1 MFGEASREPLGQTRP
16 EPQAV
21 AAGAGPS
28 EGAESPGF
36 RELGSGNRDSRSGS
50 QLGAGLRVATD
61 IGGTFTDVVVYD
73 PGARQYTTA
82 KAPSQTGDLAGGVM
96 DALRLVVDDP
106 PAIESFVHGST
117 VGLNAFLQRRGERV
131 MLLAT
136 GGASDTYHIARG
148 NRLDMY
154 NIRYRK
160 PRPLIPRSD
169 IIPIGGRLDFQGAE
183 LAPLDHRD
191 LRQAA
196 RRIRSEGVR
205 SVAIAFLFSYLNP
218 DHELAAAEVIA
229 GLAPGASISLSHQVA
244 TEWRE
249 YERTASTVMDA
260 YIAPPVSRYMSDLAT
275 RLENQGMSAP
285 LRVMQSNGGV
295 ISARSASE
303 RPLQTLLSGPVGG
316 AAGGMALSE
325 VLDRPNLICIDLGGT
340 SFDVSL
346 ITGGQADS
354 SPSALLEGLPVLM
367 PVVDIH
373 TIGAGGGSLA
383 YFEAGGLRV
392 GPESAGAHPG
402 PACYGRGGTQ
412 PTVTD
417 ANLFLGRI
425 DPDYFLGGN
434 LTLDT
439 GAAEQALRA
448 LGGKLDLDEER
459 LALGIIE
466 VINAKMS
473 QAIRTLTVERGIEP
487 REFSLVA
494 FGGAGPM
501 HAVALAGELG
511 IEEVIVPPDPGGF
524 SAWGMLQS
532 AVRQDF
538 SQAYF
543 RDFSALDHSELEHR
557 FSQLEEQAH
566 SSLRSEGV
574 PPDEITLIQRLDMR
588 YQGQEHT
595 LTVTSGGAISAAG
608 GDLQALRAAF
618 EDIYRARYGHSN
630 PQAPL
635 ETVNLRLTAL
645 GDVGRPLLAGDYRP
659 ERASESPSKIS
670 PVMFGGGAQPTAR
683 YNRDLLPTDCS
694 IEGPAIVEETT
705 ATTVIP
711 PRGWATVDQ
720 YGCLIIKA
728 PSL

>member
-1 MFGEASREPLGQTRP
+1 MR
-16 EPQAV
+16 
-21 AAGAGPS
+21 
-28 EGAESPGF
+28 
-36 RELGSGNRDSRSGS
+36 
-50 QLGAGLRVATD
+50 LRVATD
-61 IGGTFTDVVVYD
+61 IGGTFTDVVAYD
-73 PGARQYTTA
+73 PDLGRYTTA
-82 KAPSQTGDLAGGVM
+82 KAPSRSDDLAGGVM
-96 DALRLVVDDP
+96 DALALVVGDP
-106 PAIESFVHGST
+106 SGVGSFVHGST

-131 MLLAT
+131 ILLAT
-136 GGASDTYHIARG
+136 RGASDIYHVARG
-148 NRLDMY
+148 NRLDMF

-160 PRPLIPRSD
+160 PVPLIPRRD
-169 IIPIGGRLDFQGAE
+169 IIPVGGRLDSDGNE
-183 LAPLDHRD
+183 LAPLDHDD
-191 LRQAA
+191 LRRAA
-196 RRIRSEGVR
+196 ERIRSEEVR
-205 SVAIAFLFSYLNP
+205 SVAVAFLFSYV
-218 DHELAAAEVIA
+218 DSAHELAAGEILAELLPEV
-229 GLAPGASISLSHQVA
+229 SVSLSHQVA

-260 YIAPPVSRYMSDLAT
+260 YIAPSVSRYMADLSA
-275 RLENQGMSAP
+275 RLADQGMEAP

-316 AAGGMALSE
+316 AAGGVALSE

-346 ITGGQADS
+346 ITNGHADS

-383 YFEAGGLRV
+383 YQEAGGLRV

-402 PACYGRGGTQ
+402 PACYGRGGTR

-417 ANLFLGRI
+417 ANLYLGRI
-425 DPDYFLGGN
+425 DPTYFLGGN
-434 LTLDT
+434 LTLDVD
-439 GAAEQALRA
+439 AARQALEH
-448 LGGKLDLDEER
+448 LGADLGLDGER

-501 HAVALAGELG
+501 HAVALAQELG
-511 IEEVIVPPDPGGF
+511 IAEVIVPPDPGGF

-532 AVRQDF
+532 AIRQDF
-538 SQAYF
+538 SEAFFQ
-543 RDFSALDHSELEHR
+543 DFADLDTADVEAR
-557 FSQLEEQAH
+557 FANLGERAV
-566 SSLRSEGV
+566 SSLLGEGV
-574 PPDEITLIQRLDMR
+574 GHDAISLIQRLDMR

-595 LTVTSGGAISAAG
+595 LTVTLPNGASPSAG
-608 GDLQALRAAF
+608 GHLAALRRRF
-618 EDIYRARYGHSN
+618 EDTYRARYGHSN
-630 PQAPL
+630 PDASL

-645 GDVGRPLLAGDYRP
+645 GDVGRPLLQPNYRP
-659 ERASESPSKIS
+659 DHPSDAPSKTT
-670 PVMFGGGAQPTAR
+670 PVLFATGSYPTAR
-683 YNRDLLPTDCS
+683 FHREYLMPGCA
-694 IEGPAIVEETT
+694 IEGPAIVEEAT

-711 PRGWATVDQ
+711 PEGSATIDE

-728 PSL
+728 PPL

>member
-1 MFGEASREPLGQTRP
+1 LEENLK
-16 EPQAV
+16 
-21 AAGAGPS
+21 
-28 EGAESPGF
+28 
-36 RELGSGNRDSRSGS
+36 
-50 QLGAGLRVATD
+50 LRVATD
-61 IGGTFTDVVVYD
+61 IGGTFTDVVVFD
-73 PGARQYTTA
+73 PGSRRYTTA
-82 KAPSQTGDLAGGVM
+82 KAPSQSHDLATGVM
-96 DALRLVVDDP
+96 NALGLVMDDP
-106 PAIESFVHGST
+106 SEVDSFVHGST

-131 MLLAT
+131 ILLAT
-136 GGASDTYHIARG
+136 KGASDIYHIARG

-160 PRPLIPRSD
+160 PTPLLPRRD
-169 IIPIGGRLDFQGAE
+169 IVPIGGRLDSDGNQ
-183 LAPLDHRD
+183 LAPLDHDD
-191 LRQAA
+191 LGRAA
-196 RRIRSEGVR
+196 ERIRSEGVQ
-205 SVAIAFLFSYLNP
+205 SVAIAFLFSYQNP
-218 DHELAAAEVIA
+218 EHELAAARTLSE
-229 GLAPGASISLSHQVA
+229 LLPGISISLSHQVA

-260 YIAPPVSRYMSDLAT
+260 YIAPSVSRYMADLST
-275 RLENQGMSAP
+275 RLSDRGMSAP

-295 ISARSASE
+295 ISADSASE

-316 AAGGMALSE
+316 AAGGVALSE

-346 ITGGQADS
+346 ITAGQADS

-383 YFEAGGLRV
+383 YLEAGGLRV
-392 GPESAGAHPG
+392 GPESAGAQPG

-439 GAAEQALRA
+439 RATDQALQD
-448 LGGKLDLDEER
+448 LGAKLDLDKER

-501 HAVALAGELG
+501 HAVALAQELG
-511 IEEVIVPPDPGGF
+511 ISEVIVPPDPGGF

-538 SQAYF
+538 SEAFF
-543 RDFSALDHSELEHR
+543 RDFAGMDTQDLQTR
-557 FSQLEEQAH
+557 FDRLGDRAI
-566 SSLRSEGV
+566 SSLQEEGV
-574 PPDEITLIQRLDMR
+574 EPEHISLMRRLDMR

-595 LTVTSGGAISAAG
+595 LTITLPSSPSHTPQDQFAS
-608 GDLQALRAAF
+608 LRERF
-618 EDIYRARYGHSN
+618 EASYSARYGHSN
-630 PQAPL
+630 PQASL

-645 GDVGRPLLAGDYRP
+645 GDVGRPLLQANYQPDQP
-659 ERASESPSKIS
+659 SDKPSKTA
-670 PVMFGGGAQPTAR
+670 PVLFTDGAFPTKR
-683 YNRDLLPTDCS
+683 FNRETLPPGCS
-694 IEGPAIVEETT
+694 IAGPAIVEEAT

-711 PRGWATVDQ
+711 PRGSATIDQ

-728 PSL
+728 PPL

>member
-1 MFGEASREPLGQTRP
+1 MEENLK
-16 EPQAV
+16 
-21 AAGAGPS
+21 
-28 EGAESPGF
+28 
-36 RELGSGNRDSRSGS
+36 
-50 QLGAGLRVATD
+50 LRVATD
-61 IGGTFTDVVVYD
+61 IGGTFTDVVVYR
-73 PGARQYTTA
+73 PGERRYTTA
-82 KAPSQTGDLAGGVM
+82 KAPSRGDDLAGGVM
-96 DALRLVVDDP
+96 DALGLVVDDP
-106 PAIESFVHGST
+106 AGIESFVHGST

-136 GGASDTYHIARG
+136 RGASDIYHIARG

-160 PRPLIPRSD
+160 PAPLIPRRD
-169 IIPIGGRLDFQGAE
+169 IIPIGGRLDFEGAE
-183 LAPLDHRD
+183 LAPLDHDD
-191 LRQAA
+191 LARAA
-196 RRIRSEGVR
+196 ERIRREGVA
-205 SVAIAFLFSYLNP
+205 SVAIAFLFSYVNP
-218 DHELAAAEVIA
+218 DHELAAAEVL
-229 GLAPGASISLSHQVA
+229 GELAPGVSISLSHQVA

-260 YIAPPVSRYMSDLAT
+260 YIAPSVSRYMADLSA
-275 RLENQGMSAP
+275 RLGERGMAAP

-295 ISARSASE
+295 ISARAASE

-316 AAGGMALSE
+316 AAGGVALAE
-325 VLDRPNLICIDLGGT
+325 VLGRPNLICIDLGGT

-346 ITGGQADS
+346 VTAGQADS

-383 YFEAGGLRV
+383 YLEAGGLRV

-425 DPDYFLGGN
+425 DPAYFLGGA

-439 GAAEQALRA
+439 AAAGLALEKLGAE
-448 LGGKLDLDEER
+448 LDLDGAR

-466 VINAKMS
+466 VLNAKMS

-487 REFSLVA
+487 SRFSLVA

-501 HAVALAGELG
+501 HAVALASELG
-511 IEEVIVPPDPGGF
+511 ISEVVVPPDPGGF

-538 SQAYF
+538 SEAFF
-543 RDFSALDHSELEHR
+543 RGFADLDVSDLEDR
-557 FSQLEEQAH
+557 FAKLGEAAVAG
-566 SSLRSEGV
+566 LLGEGV
-574 PPDEITLIQRLDMR
+574 DRARITLIRRLDMR

-595 LTVTSGGAISAAG
+595 LTVTLPP
-608 GDLQALRAAF
+608 GDTGSDSLGTLRNRF
-618 EDIYRARYGHSN
+618 EETYRTRYGHSN

-645 GDVGRPLLAGDYRP
+645 GDVGRPLLQDNYRP
-659 ERASESPSKIS
+659 ARPSDLPS
-670 PVMFGGGAQPTAR
+670 QVGPVLFTSGSHPTGR
-683 YNRDLLPTDCS
+683 FNRDALAPGCS
-694 IEGPAIVEETT
+694 IAGPAIVEEAT

-711 PRGWATVDQ
+711 PGGSATIDP
-720 YGCLIIKA
+720 YGCLIIEA
-728 PSL
+728 PPV

>member
-1 MFGEASREPLGQTRP
+1 M
-16 EPQAV
+16 
-21 AAGAGPS
+21 
-28 EGAESPGF
+28 
-36 RELGSGNRDSRSGS
+36 N
-50 QLGAGLRVATD
+50 LRVATD

-73 PGARQYTTA
+73 PALARYTTG
-82 KAPSQTGDLAGGVM
+82 KSPSRSDDLASGVM
-96 DALRLVVDDP
+96 DALDLVVDDP
-106 PAIESFVHGST
+106 SGVESFVHGST

-136 GGASDTYHIARG
+136 RGASDIYHIARG
-148 NRLDMY
+148 NRLDMF

-160 PRPLIPRSD
+160 PVPLVPRRD
-169 IIPIGGRLDFQGAE
+169 IIPIGGRLDSDGIE
-183 LAPLDHRD
+183 LAPVDLDDVR
-191 LRQAA
+191 RAA
-196 RRIRSEGVR
+196 ERIRAEEVR
-205 SVAIAFLFSYLNP
+205 SVALAFLFSYQNP
-218 DHELAAAEVIA
+218 DHELAAAELL
-229 GLAPGASISLSHQVA
+229 GQLLPGVSISLSHQVA

-260 YIAPPVSRYMSDLAT
+260 YIAPPVSRYMADLSA
-275 RLENQGMSAP
+275 RLRDRGMPAP

-316 AAGGMALSE
+316 AAGGVALAE
-325 VLDRPNLICIDLGGT
+325 VLGRPNLICIDLGGT

-346 ITGGQADS
+346 ITAGQADS

-383 YFEAGGLRV
+383 YLEAGGLRV

-402 PACYGRGGTQ
+402 PACYGRGGTR

-439 GAAEQALRA
+439 GATEAALQALGRS
-448 LGGKLDLDEER
+448 LGLDQDR

-501 HAVALAGELG
+501 HAVALAQELG
-511 IEEVIVPPDPGGF
+511 IAEVIVPPNPGSF

-538 SQAYF
+538 SEAFF
-543 RDFSALDHSELEHR
+543 RDFAVLDHSDMEDR
-557 FSQLEEQAH
+557 FTKLGDLAF
-566 SSLRSEGV
+566 SSLVGEGV
-574 PPDEITLIQRLDMR
+574 AGDRITLIRRLDMR

-595 LTVTSGGAISAAG
+595 LTVTLPDGASGSQEDPFAT
-608 GDLQALRAAF
+608 LRHRF
-618 EDIYRARYGHSN
+618 EETYRARYGHSN
-630 PQAPL
+630 PEASM

-645 GDVGRPLLAGDYRP
+645 GDVGRPLLQPDYRP
-659 ERASESPSKIS
+659 DHPSDSPSKTA
-670 PVMFGGGAQPTAR
+670 PVLFTDGSYTTAR
-683 YNRDLLPTDCS
+683 YHREALPPGCA
-694 IEGPAIVEETT
+694 IEGPAIMEEAT

-711 PRGWATVDQ
+711 PEAAATIDT
-720 YGCLIIKA
+720 YGCLVIKS
-728 PSL
+728 PRS

>member
-1 MFGEASREPLGQTRP
+1 MEANLE
-16 EPQAV
+16 
-21 AAGAGPS
+21 
-28 EGAESPGF
+28 
-36 RELGSGNRDSRSGS
+36 
-50 QLGAGLRVATD
+50 LRVATD

-73 PGARQYTTA
+73 PSSGRYSTA
-82 KAPSQTGDLAGGVM
+82 KAPSRVDDLAGGVM
-96 DALRLVVDDP
+96 DALGLVVDEPRDVD
-106 PAIESFVHGST
+106 SFVHGST
-117 VGLNAFLQRRGERV
+117 VGINAFLQRRGERV
-131 MLLAT
+131 ILLAT
-136 GGASDTYHIARG
+136 AGAGDVYHIARG

-160 PRPLIPRSD
+160 PEPLLPRRD
-169 IIPIGGRLDFQGAE
+169 IIPIGGRIDYRGEE
-183 LAPLDHRD
+183 LAPLDHGD
-191 LRQAA
+191 LRRAA
-196 RRIRSEGVR
+196 ERIRSEGVR
-205 SVAIAFLFSYLNP
+205 SVAIAFLFSYMNP
-218 DHELAAAEVIA
+218 EHELTAAAALGE
-229 GLAPGASISLSHQVA
+229 LAPGVSLSLSHQVA

-249 YERTASTVMDA
+249 YERTASAVMDA
-260 YIAPPVSRYMSDLAT
+260 YIAPPVSRYMADLST
-275 RLENQGMSAP
+275 RLADRGMPAP
-285 LRVMQSNGGV
+285 LRVMQSNGGI
-295 ISARSASE
+295 ISARAASE

-316 AAGGMALSE
+316 AAGGVALAE
-325 VLDRPNLICIDLGGT
+325 VLSRPNLICVDLGGT

-346 ITGGQADS
+346 ITDGQADS

-383 YFEAGGLRV
+383 YLEAGGLRV
-392 GPESAGAHPG
+392 GPESAGAYPG

-439 GAAEQALRA
+439 GAARAALVT
-448 LGGKLDLDEER
+448 LGESLDLDGDR

-501 HAVALAGELG
+501 HAVALAQELG
-511 IEEVIVPPDPGGF
+511 IREVIVPPDPGGF

-538 SQAYF
+538 SEAFF
-543 RDFSALDHSELEHR
+543 RDFSDLDARDLHDR
-557 FSQLEEQAH
+557 FARLGDRAV
-566 SSLRSEGV
+566 SSLLGEGV
-574 PPDEITLIQRLDMR
+574 AADRIGVVQRLDMR

-595 LTVTSGGAISAAG
+595 LTVTMPNGAPGARDDRFS
-608 GDLQALRAAF
+608 ALRRRF
-618 EDIYRARYGHSN
+618 EDIYAARYGHSN
-630 PQAPL
+630 PEASM

-645 GDVGRPLLAGDYRP
+645 GDVGRPLLANNYQPDQP
-659 ERASESPSKIS
+659 SDSPSKTT
-670 PVMFGGGAQPTAR
+670 PVLFTSGLYPTAR
-683 YNRDLLPTDCS
+683 YNRHTLPPRCAID
-694 IEGPAIVEETT
+694 GPAIVEEAT

-711 PRGWATVDQ
+711 PEGSATIDE

-728 PSL
+728 PPL

>member
-1 MFGEASREPLGQTRP
+1 MK
-16 EPQAV
+16 
-21 AAGAGPS
+21 
-28 EGAESPGF
+28 
-36 RELGSGNRDSRSGS
+36 
-50 QLGAGLRVATD
+50 LRVATD
-61 IGGTFTDVVVYD
+61 IGGTFTDVVAYD
-73 PGARQYTTA
+73 PDLGRYATA
-82 KAPSQTGDLAGGVM
+82 KAPSRSDDLAGGVM
-96 DALRLVVDDP
+96 DALGLVIDDP
-106 PAIESFVHGST
+106 SGVESFVHGST

-131 MLLAT
+131 ILLAT
-136 GGASDTYHIARG
+136 RGASDVYHIARG
-148 NRLDMY
+148 NRLDIF

-160 PRPLIPRSD
+160 PIPLIPRRD
-169 IIPIGGRLDFQGAE
+169 IIPVGGRLDCEGDE
-183 LAPLDHRD
+183 LAPLDHDD
-191 LRQAA
+191 LRRASE
-196 RRIRSEGVR
+196 RIRSEKVR
-205 SVAIAFLFSYLNP
+205 SVAIAFLFSYVDP
-218 DHELAAAEVIA
+218 SHELAAAGVLAELLPEV
-229 GLAPGASISLSHQVA
+229 SVSLSHQVA

-260 YIAPPVSRYMSDLAT
+260 YIAPSVSRYMADLST
-275 RLENQGMSAP
+275 RLNDRGMEAP

-295 ISARSASE
+295 ISAHSASE

-316 AAGGMALSE
+316 AAGGVALSE
-325 VLDRPNLICIDLGGT
+325 VLDRSNLICIDLGGT

-346 ITGGQADS
+346 ITNGHADS

-383 YFEAGGLRV
+383 YQEAGGLRV

-402 PACYGRGGTQ
+402 PACYGRGGTR

-417 ANLFLGRI
+417 ANLYLGRI
-425 DPDYFLGGN
+425 DPGYFLGGN
-434 LTLDT
+434 LTLDVQ
-439 GAAEQALRA
+439 AAQQALED
-448 LGGKLDLDEER
+448 LGANLDLDGER

-501 HAVALAGELG
+501 HAVALAQEMG
-511 IEEVIVPPDPGGF
+511 ITEVIVPPDPGGF

-538 SQAYF
+538 SEAFFQ
-543 RDFSALDHSELEHR
+543 DFTDLDTTEVESR
-557 FSQLEEQAH
+557 FARLGETAV
-566 SSLRSEGV
+566 SSLLDEGV
-574 PPDEITLIQRLDMR
+574 DHNAISLIRRLDMR

-595 LTVTSGGAISAAG
+595 LTVTLPNHASPSEDGHLA
-608 GDLQALRAAF
+608 ALRQRF
-618 EDIYRARYGHSN
+618 EDTYSARYGHSN
-630 PQAPL
+630 PEAAL

-645 GDVGRPLLAGDYRP
+645 GDVGRPLLQPNYRP
-659 ERASESPSKIS
+659 DHPSGSPSKTT
-670 PVMFGGGAQPTAR
+670 PVLFATGSYPTAR
-683 YNRDLLPTDCS
+683 FHRESLMPGCS
-694 IEGPAIVEETT
+694 INGPAIVEEAT

-711 PRGWATVDQ
+711 PEATATIDE

-728 PSL
+728 PPL

>member
-1 MFGEASREPLGQTRP
+1 METNL
-16 EPQAV
+16 
-21 AAGAGPS
+21 
-28 EGAESPGF
+28 
-36 RELGSGNRDSRSGS
+36 D
-50 QLGAGLRVATD
+50 LRVATD

-73 PGARQYTTA
+73 PGSGRYSTA
-82 KAPSQTGDLAGGVM
+82 KAPSRVDDLAGGVM
-96 DALRLVVDDP
+96 DALGLVVDDP
-106 PAIESFVHGST
+106 GDVESFVHGST
-117 VGLNAFLQRRGERV
+117 VGINAFLQRRGERV
-131 MLLAT
+131 ILLAT
-136 GGASDTYHIARG
+136 AGASDVYHIARG

-160 PRPLIPRSD
+160 PEPLLPRRD
-169 IIPIGGRLDFQGAE
+169 IIPIGGRIDYQGAE
-183 LAPLDHRD
+183 LAPLDHDD
-191 LRQAA
+191 LRRAA
-196 RRIRSEGVR
+196 GRIRSEGVR
-205 SVAIAFLFSYLNP
+205 SVAIGFLFSYMNP
-218 DHELAAAEVIA
+218 DHELAAAEVLSE
-229 GLAPGASISLSHQVA
+229 LAPGVSVSLSHQVA

-249 YERTASTVMDA
+249 YERTASAVMDA
-260 YIAPPVSRYMSDLAT
+260 YIAPPVSRYMADLST
-275 RLENQGMSAP
+275 RLADQGMPAP
-285 LRVMQSNGGV
+285 LRVMQSNGGI
-295 ISARSASE
+295 ISAQAASE

-316 AAGGMALSE
+316 AAGGVALAE
-325 VLDRPNLICIDLGGT
+325 VLGRPNLICVDLGGT

-346 ITGGQADS
+346 ITEGQADS

-383 YFEAGGLRV
+383 YLEAGGLRV
-392 GPESAGAHPG
+392 GPESAGAYPG

-439 GAAEQALRA
+439 GAAEVALET
-448 LGGKLDLDEER
+448 LGRDLSLDGDR

-501 HAVALAGELG
+501 HAVALAQELG
-511 IEEVIVPPDPGGF
+511 IREVIVPPDPGGF

-538 SQAYF
+538 SEAFF
-543 RDFSALDHSELEHR
+543 RDFSDLDTRDLEGR
-557 FSQLEEQAH
+557 FSRIGDRAV
-566 SSLRSEGV
+566 SSLLGEGV
-574 PPDEITLIQRLDMR
+574 ASDRISLVQRLDMR

-595 LTVTSGGAISAAG
+595 LTVTLPNGVSPTQ
-608 GDLQALRAAF
+608 GDRFSVLRRRF
-618 EDIYRARYGHSN
+618 EDIYAARYGHSN
-630 PQAPL
+630 PDASM

-645 GDVGRPLLAGDYRP
+645 GDVGRPLLQANYQPDHP
-659 ERASESPSKIS
+659 SDAPSKTA
-670 PVMFGGGAQPTAR
+670 PVLFTAGLYPTAR
-683 YNRDLLPTDCS
+683 YNRHTLPPGCS
-694 IEGPAIVEETT
+694 FDGPAIVEEAT

-711 PRGWATVDQ
+711 PEGKATIDE
-720 YGCLIIKA
+720 YGCLIIEA
-728 PSL
+728 PPV

>member
-1 MFGEASREPLGQTRP
+1 MEANLE
-16 EPQAV
+16 
-21 AAGAGPS
+21 
-28 EGAESPGF
+28 
-36 RELGSGNRDSRSGS
+36 
-50 QLGAGLRVATD
+50 LRVATD

-73 PGARQYTTA
+73 PSSGRYSTA
-82 KAPSQTGDLAGGVM
+82 KAPSRVDDLAGGVM
-96 DALRLVVDDP
+96 DALGLVVDEPRDVD
-106 PAIESFVHGST
+106 SFVHGST
-117 VGLNAFLQRRGERV
+117 VGINAFLQRRGERV
-131 MLLAT
+131 ILLAT
-136 GGASDTYHIARG
+136 AGAGDVYHIARG

-160 PRPLIPRSD
+160 PEPLLPRRD
-169 IIPIGGRLDFQGAE
+169 IIPIGGRIDYQGNE
-183 LAPLDHRD
+183 LAPLDHGD
-191 LRQAA
+191 LRRAA
-196 RRIRSEGVR
+196 ERIRSEGVR
-205 SVAIAFLFSYLNP
+205 SVAIAFLFSYMNP
-218 DHELAAAEVIA
+218 EHELTAAAALGE
-229 GLAPGASISLSHQVA
+229 LAPGVSLSLSHQVA

-249 YERTASTVMDA
+249 YERTASAVMDA
-260 YIAPPVSRYMSDLAT
+260 YIAPPVSRYMADLST
-275 RLENQGMSAP
+275 RLADRGMPAP
-285 LRVMQSNGGV
+285 LRVMQSNGGI
-295 ISARSASE
+295 ISARAASE

-316 AAGGMALSE
+316 AAGGVALAE
-325 VLDRPNLICIDLGGT
+325 VLSRPNLICVDLGGT

-346 ITGGQADS
+346 ITDGQADS

-383 YFEAGGLRV
+383 YLEAGGLRV
-392 GPESAGAHPG
+392 GPESAGAYPG

-439 GAAEQALRA
+439 GAARAALVT
-448 LGGKLDLDEER
+448 LGESLDLDGDR

-501 HAVALAGELG
+501 HAVALAQELG
-511 IEEVIVPPDPGGF
+511 IREVIVPPDPGGF

-538 SQAYF
+538 SEAFF
-543 RDFSALDHSELEHR
+543 RDFSDLDVRDLHDR
-557 FSQLEEQAH
+557 FARLGDRAV
-566 SSLRSEGV
+566 SSLLGEGV
-574 PPDEITLIQRLDMR
+574 AADRIGVVQRLDMR

-595 LTVTSGGAISAAG
+595 LTVTMPNGAPGARDDRFS
-608 GDLQALRAAF
+608 ALRRRF
-618 EDIYRARYGHSN
+618 EDIYAARYGHSN
-630 PQAPL
+630 PEASM

-645 GDVGRPLLAGDYRP
+645 GDVGRPLLADNYQP
-659 ERASESPSKIS
+659 DQPSDSPSKTT
-670 PVMFGGGAQPTAR
+670 PVLFTSGLYPTAR
-683 YNRDLLPTDCS
+683 YNRHTLPPRCAID
-694 IEGPAIVEETT
+694 GPAIVEEAT

-711 PRGWATVDQ
+711 PEGSATIDE

-728 PSL
+728 PPL

>member
-1 MFGEASREPLGQTRP
+1 MK
-16 EPQAV
+16 
-21 AAGAGPS
+21 
-28 EGAESPGF
+28 
-36 RELGSGNRDSRSGS
+36 
-50 QLGAGLRVATD
+50 LRVATD
-61 IGGTFTDVVVYD
+61 IGGTFTDVVAYD
-73 PGARQYTTA
+73 PDLGRYTTA
-82 KAPSQTGDLAGGVM
+82 KAPSRGDDLAGGVM
-96 DALRLVVDDP
+96 DALALVVDDP
-106 PAIESFVHGST
+106 AGIESFVHGST

-131 MLLAT
+131 VLLAT
-136 GGASDTYHIARG
+136 SGASDIYHVARG
-148 NRLDMY
+148 NRLDMF

-160 PRPLIPRSD
+160 PVPLIPRRD
-169 IIPIGGRLDFQGAE
+169 IIPVGGRLDSDGNE
-183 LAPLDHRD
+183 LAPLDHDD
-191 LRQAA
+191 LRRAA
-196 RRIRSEGVR
+196 ERIRSEEVR
-205 SVAIAFLFSYLNP
+205 SVAVAFLFSYVDP
-218 DHELAAAEVIA
+218 SHELAAGETLAELLPEV
-229 GLAPGASISLSHQVA
+229 SVSLSHQVA
-244 TEWRE
+244 AEWRE

-260 YIAPPVSRYMSDLAT
+260 YIAPSVSRYMADLST
-275 RLENQGMSAP
+275 RLAGRGMEAP

-316 AAGGMALSE
+316 AAGGVALSE

-346 ITGGQADS
+346 ITAGHADS

-383 YFEAGGLRV
+383 YQEAGGLRV

-402 PACYGRGGTQ
+402 PACYRRGGTQ

-417 ANLFLGRI
+417 ANLYLGRI
-425 DPDYFLGGN
+425 DPGYFLGGN
-434 LTLDT
+434 LSLDVD
-439 GAAEQALRA
+439 AARQALED
-448 LGGKLDLDEER
+448 LGARLGLDGEK

-501 HAVALAGELG
+501 HAVALAQELG
-511 IEEVIVPPDPGGF
+511 IAEVIVPPDPGGF

-538 SQAYF
+538 SEAFF
-543 RDFSALDHSELEHR
+543 RDFTDLDTTDMEAR
-557 FSQLEEQAH
+557 FANLGENAV
-566 SSLRSEGV
+566 SSLLGEGV
-574 PPDEITLIQRLDMR
+574 AHDAISLVPRLDMR

-595 LTVTSGGAISAAG
+595 LTVTLPNGASPSADGHLAG
-608 GDLQALRAAF
+608 LRRRF
-618 EDIYRARYGHSN
+618 EDTYRARYGHSN
-630 PQAPL
+630 PDASL

-645 GDVGRPLLAGDYRP
+645 GDVGRPLLQPNYRP
-659 ERASESPSKIS
+659 DRPSDEPSKTT
-670 PVMFGGGAQPTAR
+670 PVLFATGSYPT
-683 YNRDLLPTDCS
+683 NRFHREYLMPGS
-694 IEGPAIVEETT
+694 AIAGPAIVEEAT

-711 PRGWATVDQ
+711 PEGSATIDE

-728 PSL
+728 PPL

>member
-1 MFGEASREPLGQTRP
+1 METNLKY
-16 EPQAV
+16 
-21 AAGAGPS
+21 
-28 EGAESPGF
+28 
-36 RELGSGNRDSRSGS
+36 
-50 QLGAGLRVATD
+50 RVATD

-73 PGARQYTTA
+73 PGLRRYTTA
-82 KAPSQTGDLAGGVM
+82 KAPSRGADLAAGVM
-96 DALRLVVDDP
+96 DALGLVVDDP
-106 PAIESFVHGST
+106 SQVESFVHGST
-117 VGLNAFLQRRGERV
+117 VGLNSFLQRRGERV
-131 MLLAT
+131 ILLAT
-136 GGASDTYHIARG
+136 SGASDIYHIARG

-160 PRPLIPRSD
+160 PAPLIPRRD
-169 IIPIGGRLDFQGAE
+169 IIPIGGRLDFNGAE
-183 LAPLDHRD
+183 LSPLDHAD
-191 LRQAA
+191 LRRAA
-196 RRIRSEGVR
+196 DRIRTAGVR

-218 DHELAAAEVIA
+218 AHELAAAAALRE
-229 GLAPGASISLSHQVA
+229 LAPEVSISLSHQVA

-249 YERTASTVMDA
+249 YERTASTVMDG
-260 YIAPPVSRYMSDLAT
+260 YIAPSVSRYMADLSS
-275 RLENQGMSAP
+275 RLGARGMSAP

-295 ISARSASE
+295 ISAQAASE

-316 AAGGMALSE
+316 AAGGVALSE
-325 VLDRPNLICIDLGGT
+325 ILDRPNLICIDLGGT

-346 ITGGQADS
+346 VTAGQADS

-383 YFEAGGLRV
+383 YLEAGGLRV

-402 PACYGRGGTQ
+402 PACYGRGGNQ

-425 DPDYFLGGN
+425 DPGYFLGGN

-439 GAAEQALRA
+439 RAADVALEE
-448 LGGKLDLDEER
+448 LGRNLGLDAEK

-466 VINAKMS
+466 VLNAKMS
-473 QAIRTLTVERGIEP
+473 QAIRTLTVERGIAP
-487 REFSLVA
+487 QEFSLVA

-501 HAVALAGELG
+501 HAVALAQELG
-511 IEEVIVPPDPGGF
+511 IAEVIVPPDPGGF

-538 SQAYF
+538 SEAFF
-543 RDFSALDHSELEHR
+543 REFAELDTMDLEGR
-557 FSQLEEQAH
+557 FARLGDTAF
-566 SSLRSEGV
+566 SSLLGEGV
-574 PPDEITLIQRLDMR
+574 VSDRISLIQRLDMR

-595 LTVTSGGAISAAG
+595 LTVTLPNGVSPSQD
-608 GDLQALRAAF
+608 DLYAALRRRF
-618 EDIYRARYGHSN
+618 EETYRSRYGHSN
-630 PQAPL
+630 PEASL

-645 GDVGRPLLAGDYRP
+645 GDVGRPLLQANYQPDQPSDRP
-659 ERASESPSKIS
+659 SQIG
-670 PVMFGGGAQPTAR
+670 PVLFTTGSHPTAR
-683 YNRDLLPTDCS
+683 FNRQALPPGCFID
-694 IEGPAIVEETT
+694 GPAIVEEAT

-711 PRGWATVDQ
+711 PEGSATVDE

-728 PSL
+728 PPV

>member
-1 MFGEASREPLGQTRP
+1 METNL
-16 EPQAV
+16 
-21 AAGAGPS
+21 
-28 EGAESPGF
+28 
-36 RELGSGNRDSRSGS
+36 N
-50 QLGAGLRVATD
+50 LRVATD

-73 PGARQYTTA
+73 PGLRKYTTA
-82 KAPSQTGDLAGGVM
+82 KAPSRGEDLAGGVM
-96 DALRLVVDDP
+96 DALELVVDQP
-106 PAIESFVHGST
+106 REVEYFVHGST

-131 MLLAT
+131 ILLAT
-136 GGASDTYHIARG
+136 RGASDIYHIARG

-160 PRPLIPRSD
+160 PRPLIPRRD
-169 IIPIGGRLDFQGAE
+169 IIAIGGRLDCDGEE
-183 LAPLDHRD
+183 LSPLDHED
-191 LRQAA
+191 LRRAA
-196 RRIRSEGVR
+196 DRIRSERVR
-205 SVAIAFLFSYLNP
+205 SVAIAFLFSYQNP
-218 DHELAAAEVIA
+218 EHELAAAQA
-229 GLAPGASISLSHQVA
+229 LQHLAPGASISLSHQVA
-244 TEWRE
+244 AEWRE
-249 YERTASTVMDA
+249 YERTASAVMDA
-260 YIAPPVSRYMSDLAT
+260 YIAPSVSRYMADLST
-275 RLENQGMSAP
+275 RLGTHGISAP
-285 LRVMQSNGGV
+285 LLVMQSNGGV

-316 AAGGMALSE
+316 AAGGAALSE
-325 VLDRPNLICIDLGGT
+325 ILDRPNLICIDLGGT

-346 ITGGQADS
+346 ITHGQADS

-383 YFEAGGLRV
+383 YLEAGGLRV
-392 GPESAGAHPG
+392 GPQSAGAYPG
-402 PACYGRGGTQ
+402 PACYGRGGVQ

-439 GAAEQALRA
+439 RAAEVALQG
-448 LGGKLDLDEER
+448 LGSRLNLDSEK

-501 HAVALAGELG
+501 HAVALAQELG
-511 IEEVIVPPDPGGF
+511 ITEIIIPPDPGGF

-538 SQAYF
+538 SEAFF
-543 RDFSALDHSELEHR
+543 RNFADLDPDDLRNRFARIGELAV
-557 FSQLEEQAH
+557 SGL
-566 SSLRSEGV
+566 LNEGV
-574 PPDEITLIQRLDMR
+574 ASDRISLIPRVDMR

-595 LTVTSGGAISAAG
+595 ITVTLPQGASGAG
-608 GDLQALRAAF
+608 TVHFTTLRERF
-618 EDIYRARYGHSN
+618 EETYRARYGHSN
-630 PQAPL
+630 PQASL

-645 GDVGRPLLAGDYRP
+645 GDVGRPLLQPDYQPQRL
-659 ERASESPSKIS
+659 SDGPSKTS
-670 PVMFGGGAQPTAR
+670 SVLFTSGVHPTSR
-683 YNRDLLPTDCS
+683 FNRETLPAGYS
-694 IEGPAIVEETT
+694 FAGPAIIEEST

-711 PRGWATVDQ
+711 PEGFATIDRF
-720 YGCLIIKA
+720 GCITIEVTSA
-728 PSL
+728 

>member
-1 MFGEASREPLGQTRP
+1 MEAKLK
-16 EPQAV
+16 
-21 AAGAGPS
+21 
-28 EGAESPGF
+28 
-36 RELGSGNRDSRSGS
+36 
-50 QLGAGLRVATD
+50 LRVATD

-73 PGARQYTTA
+73 PGKRRYTTA
-82 KAPSQTGDLAGGVM
+82 KAPSRSADLATGVM
-96 DALRLVVDDP
+96 DALDLVVEDP
-106 PAIESFVHGST
+106 SAVQSFVHGST

-131 MLLAT
+131 ILLAT
-136 GGASDTYHIARG
+136 RGASDIYHIARG

-160 PRPLIPRSD
+160 PAPLIPRRD
-169 IIPIGGRLDFQGAE
+169 ILPVGGRLDCDGVE
-183 LAPLDHRD
+183 LSPLDHDD
-191 LRQAA
+191 LRKAA
-196 RRIRSEGVR
+196 ERIRSESVG
-205 SVAIAFLFSYLNP
+205 SVAIAFLFSYQNP
-218 DHELAAAEVIA
+218 DHELAAARVLGELLPEV
-229 GLAPGASISLSHQVA
+229 SISLSHQVA

-260 YIAPPVSRYMSDLAT
+260 YIAPSVSRYMADLSN
-275 RLENQGMSAP
+275 RLDSRGMSAP

-316 AAGGMALSE
+316 AAGGVALSE

-346 ITGGQADS
+346 ITSGQADS

-373 TIGAGGGSLA
+373 TIGAGGGSIA
-383 YFEAGGLRV
+383 YLEAGGLRV

-434 LTLDT
+434 LALDT
-439 GAAEQALRA
+439 GAAEAALRD
-448 LGGKLDLDEER
+448 LGARLGLDAER
-459 LALGIIE
+459 LALGVIE

-501 HAVALAGELG
+501 QAVALARELG
-511 IEEVIVPPDPGGF
+511 ISEVIVPPDPGGF

-538 SQAYF
+538 SEAFF
-543 RDFSALDHSELEHR
+543 REFADLDTGDLQER
-557 FSQLEEQAH
+557 FDRIGARAA
-566 SSLRSEGV
+566 SSLEGEGV
-574 PPDEITLIQRLDMR
+574 ASDRISLIQRLDMR

-595 LTVTSGGAISAAG
+595 LTVTMPNGLTPTG
-608 GDLQALRAAF
+608 GDRFANLRQRF
-618 EDIYRARYGHSN
+618 EDTYRARYGHSN
-630 PQAPL
+630 PEALL

-645 GDVGRPLLAGDYRP
+645 GDVGRPLLQAGYRP
-659 ERASESPSKIS
+659 DEASDEPSKTT
-670 PVMFGGGAQPTAR
+670 PVLFTSGLHPTSR
-683 YNRDLLPTDCS
+683 FNRETLPAGCS
-694 IEGPAIVEETT
+694 IGGPAIVEEST

-711 PRGWATVDQ
+711 PGGSATIDE
-720 YGCLIIKA
+720 YGCLLISV
-728 PSL
+728 PPL

>member
-1 MFGEASREPLGQTRP
+1 MK
-16 EPQAV
+16 
-21 AAGAGPS
+21 
-28 EGAESPGF
+28 
-36 RELGSGNRDSRSGS
+36 
-50 QLGAGLRVATD
+50 LRVATD
-61 IGGTFTDVVVYD
+61 IGGTFTDVVVFD
-73 PGARQYTTA
+73 PAAGRYTTA
-82 KAPSQTGDLAGGVM
+82 KTPSRSDDLAGGVM
-96 DALRLVVDDP
+96 DALGLVVGDP
-106 PAIESFVHGST
+106 SGVESFVHGST

-136 GGASDTYHIARG
+136 SGASDVYHIARG
-148 NRLDMY
+148 NRLDMF

-160 PRPLIPRSD
+160 PVPLIPRRD
-169 IIPIGGRLDFQGAE
+169 IIPIGGRLDCDGNE
-183 LAPLDHRD
+183 LAPLDHND
-191 LRQAA
+191 LRRAA
-196 RRIRSEGVR
+196 ERIRSEAVR
-205 SVAIAFLFSYLNP
+205 SVAVAFLFSYVKP
-218 DHELAAAEVIA
+218 DHELAAAEI
-229 GLAPGASISLSHQVA
+229 LAELLPDVSLSLSHQVA

-249 YERTASTVMDA
+249 YERTASAVMDA
-260 YIAPPVSRYMSDLAT
+260 YIAPSVSHYMSDLST
-275 RLENQGMSAP
+275 RLGDRGMEAP

-316 AAGGMALSE
+316 AAGGVALSE
-325 VLDRPNLICIDLGGT
+325 VLGRPNLICIDLGGT

-346 ITGGQADS
+346 ITAGHADS

-383 YFEAGGLRV
+383 YLEAGGLRV

-402 PACYGRGGTQ
+402 PACYGRGGTR

-417 ANLFLGRI
+417 ANLYLGRI
-425 DPDYFLGGN
+425 DPTYFLGGN
-434 LTLDT
+434 LTLDVQ
-439 GAAEQALRA
+439 AAQQALED
-448 LGGKLDLDEER
+448 LGTKLELDGEK

-501 HAVALAGELG
+501 HAVALAQELG
-511 IEEVIVPPDPGGF
+511 IGEVIVPPDPGGF

-532 AVRQDF
+532 AVRQDSSEAF
-538 SQAYF
+538 FQ
-543 RDFSALDHSELEHR
+543 DFADLDATEVETR
-557 FSQLEEQAH
+557 FARLGERAV
-566 SSLRSEGV
+566 SSLLGEGV
-574 PPDEITLIQRLDMR
+574 DHDRISLIRRLDMR

-595 LTVTSGGAISAAG
+595 LTVTLPDHASPSPDGHLA
-608 GDLQALRAAF
+608 ALRKRF
-618 EDIYRARYGHSN
+618 EDTYRARYGHSN
-630 PQAPL
+630 PDASL

-645 GDVGRPLLAGDYRP
+645 GDVGRPLLQANYRP
-659 ERASESPSKIS
+659 DHPSDVPSKTT
-670 PVMFGGGAQPTAR
+670 PVLFATGSYPTAR
-683 YNRDLLPTDCS
+683 FHREYLMPGCA
-694 IEGPAIVEETT
+694 IEGPAIVEEAT

-711 PRGWATVDQ
+711 PEGSATIDR
-720 YGCLIIKA
+720 YGCLIIEA